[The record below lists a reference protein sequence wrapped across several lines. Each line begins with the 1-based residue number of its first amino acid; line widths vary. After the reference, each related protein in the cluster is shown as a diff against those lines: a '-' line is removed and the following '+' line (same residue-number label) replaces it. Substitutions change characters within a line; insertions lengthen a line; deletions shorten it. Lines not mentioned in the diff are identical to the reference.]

1 MSIVLDYLK
10 AVASEFCAT
19 VTSEESNFF
28 TAHIDVFR
36 PGGGIEVFDLRIVD
50 NEAFP
55 KVYECEPRRLPA
67 WCLERHILGDGWFCM
82 SWNPGEPSAV
92 SDEPSARAFWSRLDR
107 FLQSQ
112 VTASTLG
119 KWPAPSNARAHGGDA
134 AMFQQR
140 AEEIAAQFGVN
151 LLRDLRRGELTV
163 VRVVKSGKVRLE
175 LLRHGRR
182 VARLALKGGLV
193 TTMTRCFCDTANS
206 TRAPIGACGDHAKL
220 APELIR
226 AIYCWRKEHA
236 EFVRERIVN
245 GRECCGS
252 LEVCELRSAG
262 ALVGAKRSIRE
273 HAA

>member
-1 MSIVLDYLK
+1 MSVVLDHLK
-10 AVASEFCAT
+10 AVASEFRAT
-19 VTSEESNFF
+19 VTAEESDFF
-28 TAHIDVFR
+28 TAHIDIIR
-36 PGGGIEVFDLRIVD
+36 PGGTIEAFHLRIVD

-92 SDEPSARAFWSRLDR
+92 SDESSARAFWARLDR

-112 VTASTLG
+112 LTASTLG

-134 AMFQQR
+134 ASFQQE

-151 LLRDLRRGELTV
+151 VLRDLRRGDLTV
-163 VRVVKSGKVRLE
+163 SRVVKPGKDRFE
-175 LLRHGRR
+175 LLRQGRR
-182 VARLALKGGLV
+182 VARVPLKGGLI
-193 TTMTRCFCDTANS
+193 TTLTRCFCDAADS

-220 APELIR
+220 APDLIR
-226 AIYCWRKEHA
+226 AIYRWRRKHA
-236 EFVRERIVN
+236 EFLRERIAA

-262 ALVGAKRSIRE
+262 APVSMKASVTE